1 MFDERFAAVSKGT
14 SWREVEICMKVGLG
28 LHAWLETSS
37 LKYGQK
43 SISSSFLLSLSQF
56 GSELQFGYQHM
67 EPMSSC
73 AMSSS
78 SLWMQV
84 SLSRVHTPLMN
95 NSRAS

>member
-1 MFDERFAAVSKGT
+1 MFDERFAALSKRT

-56 GSELQFGYQHM
+56 GSELRV
-67 EPMSSC
+67 
-73 AMSSS
+73 
-78 SLWMQV
+78 W
-84 SLSRVHTPLMN
+84 LSAHGTHVFMCYVLFLTLD
-95 NSRAS
+95 ASIPFDGSHSPYEQL